1 VIDELLRGLP
11 PLLVYAV
18 VGLLVTAES
27 AFVAGLVL
35 PAATALIALGLLANA
50 GVVEIVPGILV
61 GIVAAWLGGT
71 LAYVSGKRR
80 GPKLRTRHP
89 SRWERT
95 DRFFARHGGRAV
107 FLGQWVV
114 GARTLV
120 PRLAG
125 INALPYGRFARLQ
138 TPAAVL
144 WTLWMVGA
152 SYLAGASYDVLA
164 ARIGHAGGALLTLA
178 VMIAALVVAGRWFGR
193 HPGGWSA
200 LGLSMVAL
208 IGMATVLVFVVPP
221 VVRFSGLA
229 AADTAVAGWARSQ
242 WTSDGYSFALSVAT
256 LVHGPHL
263 ILAATLVSLG
273 GWWLGRRR
281 GRRDA
286 AGVLLAL
293 GPVLPIAVLNL
304 VLRWEGWAA
313 PEAVVF
319 PSSAEFDGALPTEA
333 GHVLAQVAGG
343 SVAQLAAVVG
353 LLAWLLS
360 RRLTGSWRAVLWS
373 AAGTLL
379 VVPAGS
385 WVYLG
390 WSRLSETI
398 AALLLGLTWAA
409 MNAAIWS
416 GRSDRES
423 QVAAQDSEGAELVPV
438 QEPRNPNVVAAPAA
452 SRPL

>member
-1 VIDELLRGLP
+1 MVDELLSGLP
-11 PLLVYAV
+11 PVLVYAV
-18 VGLLVTAES
+18 VGVLVTAES

-35 PAATALIALGLLANA
+35 PAATALIALGLLAHA
-50 GVVEIVPGILV
+50 GMVAIVPAMLT

-80 GPKLRTRHP
+80 GPRLRTRHP
-89 SRWERT
+89 SRWERA
-95 DRFFARHGGRAV
+95 DRLFARHGGRAIFV
-107 FLGQWVV
+107 GQWVV

-125 INALPYGRFARLQ
+125 INALPYGRFARRQ

-144 WTLWMVGA
+144 WALWMVGA

-164 ARIGHAGGALLTLA
+164 AKAGHAGGALLTLA
-178 VMIAALVVAGRWFGR
+178 AMVAAMVLAGRWFGR

-200 LGLSMVAL
+200 LALSMAAL
-208 IGMATVLVFVVPP
+208 VGLAMVLVFVVPP

-229 AADTAVAGWARSQ
+229 AADAAVTGWARSE
-242 WTSDGYSFALSVAT
+242 WTSDGYLFALSVASLLHGSH
-256 LVHGPHL
+256 LVV
-263 ILAATLVSLG
+263 AASLVSLG
-273 GWWLGRRR
+273 GWWLSRRR
-281 GRRDA
+281 GRWDG

-293 GPVLPIAVLNL
+293 GPVLPVAVLNL
-304 VLRWEGWAA
+304 VLRREGWAA
-313 PEAVVF
+313 PEALVF
-319 PSSAEFDGALPTEA
+319 PSLAEFDGDLPAEA

-353 LLAWLLS
+353 LLVWLLS
-360 RRLTGSWRAVLWS
+360 RRLTPSWRAVLWC
-373 AAGTLL
+373 AAGTL
-379 VVPAGS
+379 VAVSAGS

-398 AALLLGLTWAA
+398 AALLLGLAWAA

-416 GRSDRES
+416 GRLDRDD
-423 QVAAQDSEGAELVPV
+423 QVAAQESAGAELEPV
-438 QEPRNPNVVAAPAA
+438 QEPRKPNAVEAPAA